1 MKPSPLAA
9 RCLAIL
15 LIAACGACSALRS
28 TFDGSLDEPSE
39 VRPAIERAQAASENG
54 DSRTAL
60 EIARSARRVDGLEL
74 ALRDELDLLIERF
87 AARRIVELSSPAV
100 AGSKASPKE
109 LAQMLELDLPQRLA
123 VDAGVAAA
131 RLYLAQ
137 GRPYKAYSLL
147 KKVEAKYPRHH
158 GKVEAGEILFD
169 AGMQL
174 ADDRS
179 SFLGFFAARDDGIE
193 VLEYLV
199 LTYPLE
205 RGCDQAFFKLAGMY
219 EEDRYFEI
227 ARERHEELLYA
238 HIKSP
243 LAVAS
248 EARIPHLRLEG
259 LESPEYD
266 RRELLKARN
275 ELEVWLQRHVGH
287 ELEEE
292 VRFDYADCLARL
304 VASDLG
310 IARFYRRIDT
320 PFGARFHAARA
331 LEIAAIAANP
341 DLVAS
346 ASSLLARLPEVTE
359 LPGRAAQPGDDAFS
373 TDPSLIRSLQHEA
386 HDKVQAAP
394 PVTPPIPGDQP

>member
-1 MKPSPLAA
+1 
-9 RCLAIL
+9 
-15 LIAACGACSALRS
+15 
-28 TFDGSLDEPSE
+28 
-39 VRPAIERAQAASENG
+39 
-54 DSRTAL
+54 
-60 EIARSARRVDGLEL
+60 
-74 ALRDELDLLIERF
+74 
-87 AARRIVELSSPAV
+87 
-100 AGSKASPKE
+100 
-109 LAQMLELDLPQRLA
+109 MLELDLPQRLA

-137 GRPYKAYSLL
+137 GRPFKAYSML
-147 KKVEAKYPRHH
+147 KKVETKYPRHH

-174 ADDRS
+174 ADDPS
-179 SFLGFFAARDDGIE
+179 SFLGFFEARDDGFE

-205 RGCDQAFFKLAGMY
+205 RRCDQAFFKLAEMY
-219 EEDRYFEI
+219 AEDRYYEI

-248 EARIPHLRLEG
+248 EARIPHLRLLG

-266 RRELLKARN
+266 RRELLKARS
-275 ELEVWLQRHVGH
+275 ELELWLQGHPGH

-331 LEIAAIAANP
+331 LEIAELAENP
-341 DLVAS
+341 TLIAS
-346 ASSLLARLPEVTE
+346 AKSLLNRLPQVTE
-359 LPGRAAQPGDDAFS
+359 LPGEVERPRDEDFP
-373 TDPSLIRSLQHEA
+373 TDPSLIRTLQQESQNKQQGA
-386 HDKVQAAP
+386 TITP
-394 PVTPPIPGDQP
+394 PVTPPTEDDQP